1 MAGFLPLILIFG
13 LMYVLMIR
21 PQQKKAKQQQALVA
35 SISAGDEVL
44 LNSGIYG
51 TVNEVDADDPN
62 VLWVEVYQGVE
73 LKVRRGAVDQRLNEP
88 TAAVE
93 EPAELV
99 LKSFVLVDGLSGYV
113 GVAVGGVSGRRG

>member
-21 PQQKKAKQQQALVA
+21 PQQKKAKDQQALVA

-51 TVNEVDADDPN
+51 MVNEVDADDPN
-62 VLWVEVYQGVE
+62 VLWIEVYQGIE
-73 LKVRRGAVDQRLNEP
+73 LKVRRGAVEQRLNAPLP
-88 TAAVE
+88 TEEEVDEDQHELDAVDE
-93 EPAELV
+93 DHT
-99 LKSFVLVDGLSGYV
+99 DGD
-113 GVAVGGVSGRRG
+113 

>member
-21 PQQKKAKQQQALVA
+21 PQQKKAKEQQALVA

-62 VLWVEVYQGVE
+62 VLWIEVYQGVE

-88 TAAVE
+88 AATADEPVE
-93 EPAELV
+93 ESA
-99 LKSFVLVDGLSGYV
+99 DGSDED
-113 GVAVGGVSGRRG
+113 

>member
-21 PQQKKAKQQQALVA
+21 PQQKKAKEQQALVA

-44 LNSGIYG
+44 LNSGVYG

-62 VLWVEVYQGVE
+62 VLWIEVYQGVE

-88 TAAVE
+88 AAPADDPVE
-93 EPAELV
+93 ESA
-99 LKSFVLVDGLSGYV
+99 DGSDED
-113 GVAVGGVSGRRG
+113 

>member
-62 VLWVEVYQGVE
+62 VLWIEVYQGVE

-93 EPAELV
+93 EPAE
-99 LKSFVLVDGLSGYV
+99 D
-113 GVAVGGVSGRRG
+113 ADED